1 MGTIRRKNKTHMRAV
16 VKKLEVIFKK
26 SNPWIS
32 WIQEM
37 GKKVAPSK
45 HKIRKDSQTILE
57 QRMMTEE
64 KCFFVRQGD
73 YV

>member
-1 MGTIRRKNKTHMRAV
+1 
-16 VKKLEVIFKK
+16 
-26 SNPWIS
+26 
-32 WIQEM
+32 M

-64 KCFFVRQGD
+64 KCFL
-73 YV
+73 